1 MQFNKNTSSG
11 RTNIIAIIIKSL
23 IGLIVILGL
32 VFFINKVDF
41 PAPKK
46 EIEKIIQMKI
56 LKLLNKKNLSIVI
69 FSLFSFSSFAEDKPV
84 DIWNI
89 EKQETENISEEN
101 LSTES
106 KQVVSESSVYKMQS
120 DKNEDSIKLDQELTS
135 KTIKIAGIYDPQE
148 YGLDINMWSNSDGST
163 LKKLF
168 NNIDKYELSKDA
180 SEILNISLLTNA
192 YYPNQNITDQEFLN
206 FKTKWLIK
214 NSNLDLIEE
223 YLIKNQVTNL
233 HPELMRY
240 MVDRYLSQSDVKK
253 SCEIFSKIKEPLEDE
268 YLSKFNLYCLINYG
282 KNEEAQLILDLK
294 KELGFSDEYFENKI
308 NYLLGY
314 IDELNKEISE
324 NSILDFHLAHRTNPE
339 FTFEPN
345 KDTPKLIWKYLSSS
359 NLLYKIQDVEISDI
373 EKISTIEKA
382 THDKIYSEEELF
394 EFYKRFQFNINQ
406 LLNTKESYKS
416 LSSIEGKALVYQR
429 LLLTEEPKL
438 KLELMKIL
446 KDIFKSEGI
455 EDAFDEELR
464 KYLKQIDETDVPSNF
479 TTFYNQYIKS
489 DEIINRR
496 IKYNNKILHQSKL
509 VNYFNGDY
517 AKSKIEEDLD
527 KFLKKIK
534 KDKEYFL
541 SKKDII
547 FLEALK
553 SDGIEISKKYEN
565 LYKVNKSE
573 MPSDIQKMLDNKEI
587 GAALLRVIEVIGP
600 EKIEDIDDD
609 TVYFIINTL
618 NQLNTDSIR
627 NKLLLKVLPL
637 KV

>member
-1 MQFNKNTSSG
+1 
-11 RTNIIAIIIKSL
+11 
-23 IGLIVILGL
+23 
-32 VFFINKVDF
+32 
-41 PAPKK
+41 
-46 EIEKIIQMKI
+46 MKI
-56 LKLLNKKNLSIVI
+56 LKLLNKKNLSII
-69 FSLFSFSSFAEDKPV
+69 IISLLLSLPSIAEEKPV
-84 DIWNI
+84 DIWNL
-89 EKQETENISEEN
+89 EKQESDSVSEEN
-101 LSTES
+101 LSLEKTE
-106 KQVVSESSVYKMQS
+106 QESQSSIYKMQA
-120 DKNEDSIKLDQELTS
+120 DKNKDSIKLDQDLTS
-135 KTIKIAGIYDPQE
+135 KTIKIAGLYDPKD
-148 YGLDINMWSNSDGST
+148 YGLSISMWSNSDGLL

-168 NNIDKYELSKDA
+168 ESINKYDLSEDA

-192 YYPNQNITDQEFLN
+192 YHPSQNITDDEFLKI
-206 FKTKWLIK
+206 KTNWLIK
-214 NSNLDLIEE
+214 DSNFELIEE
-223 YLIKNQVTNL
+223 YLIKNQITNL
-233 HPELMRY
+233 HPELMKY
-240 MVDRYLSQSDVKK
+240 MVDRYLSQSDLKK

-294 KELGFSDEYFENKI
+294 KELGFQDEYYENKI
-308 NYLLGY
+308 NYLFGY
-314 IDELNKEISE
+314 IDEANKDVSE

-339 FTFEPN
+339 FTYEPN
-345 KDTPKLIWKYLSSS
+345 KDTSKLIWKYLSTS
-359 NLLYKIQDVEISDI
+359 NLLYKIQDLEITDI
-373 EKISTIEKA
+373 DKISTIEKA
-382 THDKIYSEEELF
+382 THDKNYSEEELF
-394 EFYKRFQFNINQ
+394 EFYKRFQFNLEQ
-406 LLNTKESYKS
+406 LLNTKESYKT

-446 KDIFKSEGI
+446 KDIFESEDIGN
-455 EDAFDEELR
+455 AFDTELA
-464 KYLKQIDETDVPSNF
+464 KFLKKIDETDVPSNF
-479 TTFYNQYIKS
+479 TTFYNQHIKN
-489 DEIINRR
+489 DEITNKK

-534 KDKEYFL
+534 KDKKYFL

-565 LYKVNKSE
+565 LYEINKSE
-573 MPSDIQKMLDNKEI
+573 MPRDIQEMINNKET
-587 GAALLRVIEVIGP
+587 GAALLRIIEVIGP

-618 NQLNTDSIR
+618 NQLNADLIR

>member
-1 MQFNKNTSSG
+1 
-11 RTNIIAIIIKSL
+11 
-23 IGLIVILGL
+23 
-32 VFFINKVDF
+32 
-41 PAPKK
+41 
-46 EIEKIIQMKI
+46 MKI
-56 LKLLNKKNLSIVI
+56 LKLLNKKNLSII
-69 FSLFSFSSFAEDKPV
+69 IISLLLSLHSIAEEKPV
-84 DIWNI
+84 DIWNL
-89 EKQETENISEEN
+89 EKQESDSVSEEN
-101 LSTES
+101 LSLEKTE
-106 KQVVSESSVYKMQS
+106 QESQSSIYKMQA
-120 DKNEDSIKLDQELTS
+120 DKNKDSIKLDQDLTS
-135 KTIKIAGIYDPQE
+135 KTIKIAGLYDPE
-148 YGLDINMWSNSDGST
+148 DYGLSISMWSNSDGLL

-168 NNIDKYELSKDA
+168 ESINKYDLSEDA

-192 YYPNQNITDQEFLN
+192 YHPNQNITDEEFLK
-206 FKTKWLIK
+206 FKTNWLIK
-214 NSNLDLIEE
+214 DSNFELIEE
-223 YLIKNQVTNL
+223 YLIKNQITNL
-233 HPELMRY
+233 HPELMKY
-240 MVDRYLSQSDVKK
+240 MVDRYLSQSDLKK

-294 KELGFSDEYFENKI
+294 KELGFQDEYYENKI
-308 NYLLGY
+308 NYLFGY
-314 IDELNKEISE
+314 LDEANKDVSE

-345 KDTPKLIWKYLSSS
+345 KDTPKLIWKYLSTS
-359 NLLYKIQDVEISDI
+359 NLLYKIQDLEITDI

-382 THDKIYSEEELF
+382 THDKNYSEEELF
-394 EFYKRFQFNINQ
+394 EFYKRFQFNLEQ
-406 LLNTKESYKS
+406 LLNTKESYKT

-446 KDIFKSEGI
+446 KDIFESEDIGN
-455 EDAFDEELR
+455 AFDTELA
-464 KYLKQIDETDVPSNF
+464 KFLKKIDETDVPSNF
-479 TTFYNQYIKS
+479 TTFYNQHIKN
-489 DEIINRR
+489 DEITNKK

-534 KDKEYFL
+534 KDKKYFL

-565 LYKVNKSE
+565 LYEINKSE
-573 MPSDIQKMLDNKEI
+573 MPRDIQEMINNKET
-587 GAALLRVIEVIGP
+587 GAALLRIIEVIGP

-618 NQLNTDSIR
+618 NQLNADLIR

>member
-1 MQFNKNTSSG
+1 
-11 RTNIIAIIIKSL
+11 
-23 IGLIVILGL
+23 
-32 VFFINKVDF
+32 
-41 PAPKK
+41 
-46 EIEKIIQMKI
+46 MKI
-56 LKLLNKKNLSIVI
+56 LKLLNKKNLSII
-69 FSLFSFSSFAEDKPV
+69 IISLLLSLPSIAEEKPV
-84 DIWNI
+84 DIWNL
-89 EKQETENISEEN
+89 EKQESDSVSEEN
-101 LSTES
+101 LSLEKTE
-106 KQVVSESSVYKMQS
+106 QESQSSIYKMQA
-120 DKNEDSIKLDQELTS
+120 DKNKDSIKLDQDLTS
-135 KTIKIAGIYDPQE
+135 KTIKIAGLYDPE
-148 YGLDINMWSNSDGST
+148 DYGLSISMWSNSDGLL

-168 NNIDKYELSKDA
+168 ESINKYDLSEDA

-192 YYPNQNITDQEFLN
+192 YHPSQNITDDEFLK
-206 FKTKWLIK
+206 FKTNWLIK
-214 NSNLDLIEE
+214 DSNFELIEE
-223 YLIKNQVTNL
+223 YLIKNQITNL
-233 HPELMRY
+233 HPELMKY
-240 MVDRYLSQSDVKK
+240 MVDRYLSQSDLKK

-294 KELGFSDEYFENKI
+294 KELGFQDEYYENKI
-308 NYLLGY
+308 NYLFGY
-314 IDELNKEISE
+314 IDEANKDVSE

-345 KDTPKLIWKYLSSS
+345 KDTPKLIWKYLSTS
-359 NLLYKIQDVEISDI
+359 NLLYKIQDLEITDI
-373 EKISTIEKA
+373 DKISTIEKA
-382 THDKIYSEEELF
+382 THDKNYSEEELF
-394 EFYKRFQFNINQ
+394 EFYKRFQFNLEQ
-406 LLNTKESYKS
+406 LLNTKESYKT

-446 KDIFKSEGI
+446 KDIFESEDIGN
-455 EDAFDEELR
+455 AFDTELA
-464 KYLKQIDETDVPSNF
+464 KFLKKIDETDVPSNF
-479 TTFYNQYIKS
+479 TTFYNQHIKN
-489 DEIINRR
+489 DEITNKK

-534 KDKEYFL
+534 KDKKYFL

-565 LYKVNKSE
+565 LYEINKSE
-573 MPSDIQKMLDNKEI
+573 MPRDIQEMINNKET
-587 GAALLRVIEVIGP
+587 GAALLRIIEVIGP

-618 NQLNTDSIR
+618 NQLNADLIR

>member
-1 MQFNKNTSSG
+1 
-11 RTNIIAIIIKSL
+11 
-23 IGLIVILGL
+23 
-32 VFFINKVDF
+32 
-41 PAPKK
+41 
-46 EIEKIIQMKI
+46 MKI

-101 LSTES
+101 LSTENE
-106 KQVVSESSVYKMQS
+106 QVVSESSVYKMQS

-135 KTIKIAGIYDPQE
+135 KTIKIAGLYDPQE

-192 YYPNQNITDQEFLN
+192 YYPNQNITDQEFLK

-223 YLIKNQVTNL
+223 YLIKNQVTNI

-314 IDELNKEISE
+314 IDEVNKEISE

-359 NLLYKIQDVEISDI
+359 NLLYKIQDVEITDI

-489 DEIINRR
+489 DEIINKR

>member
-1 MQFNKNTSSG
+1 
-11 RTNIIAIIIKSL
+11 
-23 IGLIVILGL
+23 
-32 VFFINKVDF
+32 
-41 PAPKK
+41 
-46 EIEKIIQMKI
+46 MKI

-101 LSTES
+101 LSTEN

-135 KTIKIAGIYDPQE
+135 KTIKIAGLYDPQE

-314 IDELNKEISE
+314 IDEVNKEISE

-489 DEIINRR
+489 DEIINKK

>member
-1 MQFNKNTSSG
+1 
-11 RTNIIAIIIKSL
+11 
-23 IGLIVILGL
+23 
-32 VFFINKVDF
+32 
-41 PAPKK
+41 
-46 EIEKIIQMKI
+46 MKI
-56 LKLLNKKNLSIVI
+56 SKLLNKKNLSIVI
-69 FSLFSFSSFAEDKPV
+69 FSLISLSSFAEDKPV
-84 DIWNI
+84 DIWNL
-89 EKQETENISEEN
+89 EKQEVETISEEN
-101 LSTES
+101 LSIEN
-106 KQVVSESSVYKMQS
+106 KQDVSESSIYKMQS

-135 KTIKIAGIYDPQE
+135 KTIKIAGLYDPQE

-192 YYPNQNITDQEFLN
+192 YYPNQNITDKEFLK

-223 YLIKNQVTNL
+223 YLIKNQVTNI

-253 SCEIFSKIKEPLEDE
+253 SCEIFSKIKEPLSDE

-308 NYLLGY
+308 NYLFGY
-314 IDELNKEISE
+314 IDEANKEISE

-345 KDTPKLIWKYLSSS
+345 KETPKLIWKYLSSS
-359 NLLYKIQDVEISDI
+359 NLLYKIQDVEITDI

-382 THDKIYSEEELF
+382 THDKNYSEEELF

-464 KYLKQIDETDVPSNF
+464 KSLKQIDETDVPSNF
-479 TTFYNQYIKS
+479 TTFYNQYLKS
-489 DEIINRR
+489 DEIINKR

-534 KDKEYFL
+534 KDKKYSL

-587 GAALLRVIEVIGP
+587 GAALLRIIEVIGP

>member
-1 MQFNKNTSSG
+1 
-11 RTNIIAIIIKSL
+11 
-23 IGLIVILGL
+23 
-32 VFFINKVDF
+32 
-41 PAPKK
+41 
-46 EIEKIIQMKI
+46 MKI
-56 LKLLNKKNLSIVI
+56 LKLLNKKNLSII
-69 FSLFSFSSFAEDKPV
+69 IISLLLSLPSVAEEKPV
-84 DIWNI
+84 DIWNL
-89 EKQETENISEEN
+89 EKQESDSVSEEN
-101 LSTES
+101 LSLEKTE
-106 KQVVSESSVYKMQS
+106 QESQSSIYKMQA
-120 DKNEDSIKLDQELTS
+120 DKNKDSIKLDQDLTS
-135 KTIKIAGIYDPQE
+135 KTIKIAGLYDPE
-148 YGLDINMWSNSDGST
+148 DYGLSISMWSNSDGLL

-168 NNIDKYELSKDA
+168 ESINKYDLSEDA

-192 YYPNQNITDQEFLN
+192 YHPSQNITDDEFLK
-206 FKTKWLIK
+206 FKTNWLIK
-214 NSNLDLIEE
+214 DSNLELIEE
-223 YLIKNQVTNL
+223 YLIKNQITNL
-233 HPELMRY
+233 HPELMKY
-240 MVDRYLSQSDVKK
+240 MVDRYLSQSDLKK

-294 KELGFSDEYFENKI
+294 KELGFQDEYYENKI
-308 NYLLGY
+308 NYLFGY
-314 IDELNKEISE
+314 IDEANKDVSE

-345 KDTPKLIWKYLSSS
+345 KDTPKSIWKYLSTS
-359 NLLYKIQDVEISDI
+359 NLLYKIQDLEITDI
-373 EKISTIEKA
+373 DKISTIEKA
-382 THDKIYSEEELF
+382 THDKNYSEEELF
-394 EFYKRFQFNINQ
+394 EFYKRFQFNLEQ
-406 LLNTKESYKS
+406 LLNTKESYKT

-446 KDIFKSEGI
+446 KDIFESEDIGN
-455 EDAFDEELR
+455 AFDTELA
-464 KYLKQIDETDVPSNF
+464 KFLKKIDETDVPSNF
-479 TTFYNQYIKS
+479 TTFYNQHIKN
-489 DEIINRR
+489 DEITNKK

-534 KDKEYFL
+534 KDKKYFL

-565 LYKVNKSE
+565 LYEINKSE
-573 MPSDIQKMLDNKEI
+573 MPRDIQEMINNKET
-587 GAALLRVIEVIGP
+587 GAALLRIIEVIGP

-618 NQLNTDSIR
+618 NQLNADLIR

>member
-1 MQFNKNTSSG
+1 
-11 RTNIIAIIIKSL
+11 
-23 IGLIVILGL
+23 
-32 VFFINKVDF
+32 
-41 PAPKK
+41 
-46 EIEKIIQMKI
+46 MKI
-56 LKLLNKKNLSIVI
+56 LKLLNKKNLSII
-69 FSLFSFSSFAEDKPV
+69 IISLLLSLPSIAEEKPV
-84 DIWNI
+84 DIWNL
-89 EKQETENISEEN
+89 EKQESDSVSEEN
-101 LSTES
+101 LSLEKTE
-106 KQVVSESSVYKMQS
+106 QESQSSIYKMQA
-120 DKNEDSIKLDQELTS
+120 DKNKDSIKLDQDLTS
-135 KTIKIAGIYDPQE
+135 KTIKIAGLYDPE
-148 YGLDINMWSNSDGST
+148 DYGLSISMWSNSDGLL

-168 NNIDKYELSKDA
+168 ESINKYDLSEDA

-192 YYPNQNITDQEFLN
+192 YHPSQNITDDEFLK
-206 FKTKWLIK
+206 FKTNWLIK
-214 NSNLDLIEE
+214 DSNFELIEE
-223 YLIKNQVTNL
+223 YLIKNQITNL
-233 HPELMRY
+233 HPELMKY
-240 MVDRYLSQSDVKK
+240 MVDRYLSQSDLKK

-294 KELGFSDEYFENKI
+294 KELGFQDEYYENKI
-308 NYLLGY
+308 NYLFGY
-314 IDELNKEISE
+314 IDEANKDVSE

-339 FTFEPN
+339 FTFEPK
-345 KDTPKLIWKYLSSS
+345 KDTPKSIWKYLSTS
-359 NLLYKIQDVEISDI
+359 NLLYKIQDLEITDLD
-373 EKISTIEKA
+373 KISTIEKA
-382 THDKIYSEEELF
+382 THDKNYSEEELF
-394 EFYKRFQFNINQ
+394 EFYKRFQFNLEQ
-406 LLNTKESYKS
+406 LLNTKESYKT

-446 KDIFKSEGI
+446 KDIFESEDIGN
-455 EDAFDEELR
+455 AFDTELA
-464 KYLKQIDETDVPSNF
+464 KFLKKIDETDVPSNF
-479 TTFYNQYIKS
+479 TTFYNQHIKN
-489 DEIINRR
+489 DEITNKK

-534 KDKEYFL
+534 KDKKYFL

-565 LYKVNKSE
+565 LYEVNKSE
-573 MPSDIQKMLDNKEI
+573 MPRDIQEMINNKET
-587 GAALLRVIEVIGP
+587 GAALLRIIEVIGP

-618 NQLNTDSIR
+618 NQLNADLIR

>member
-1 MQFNKNTSSG
+1 
-11 RTNIIAIIIKSL
+11 
-23 IGLIVILGL
+23 
-32 VFFINKVDF
+32 
-41 PAPKK
+41 
-46 EIEKIIQMKI
+46 MKT
-56 LKLLNKKNLSIVI
+56 LKLLNKKNFSIII
-69 FSLFSFSSFAEDKPV
+69 FSLIASAISFAEDKPV

-89 EKQETENISEEN
+89 EKKEVETISEEN
-101 LSTES
+101 LSEENS
-106 KQVVSESSVYKMQS
+106 NEEISENNVYRMQS
-120 DKNEDSIKLDQELTS
+120 DKKDDAIKLDADLTS
-135 KTIKIAGIYDPQE
+135 KTIKIAGLYDPQD
-148 YGLDINMWSNSDGST
+148 YGLSISMWSNSDGST

-168 NNIDKYELSKDA
+168 EYIDKYDLSKDA
-180 SEILNISLLTNA
+180 SEILNITLLTNA
-192 YYPNQNITDQEFLN
+192 YYPDQNITDEEFIK

-214 NSNLDLIEE
+214 NSDLELIEE
-223 YLIKNQVTNL
+223 YLVKNQNVNQ

-240 MVDRYLSQSDVKK
+240 MVDKYLSKSDVKK
-253 SCEIFSKIKEPLEDE
+253 SCEIFSKIKEPIVNE

-294 KELGFSDEYFENKI
+294 KELGFKDEYFENKV
-308 NYLLGY
+308 NYLFGY
-314 IDELNKEISE
+314 IDEANKEISE

-339 FTFEPN
+339 FKFEPN
-345 KDTPKLIWKYLSSS
+345 KDTPKLIWKYLSAS
-359 NLLYKIQDVEISDI
+359 NLLYEIQDIEITDI

-382 THDKIYSEEELF
+382 THDKNYSEDKLF

-406 LLNTKESYKS
+406 LLNTKDSYKT

-429 LLLTEEPKL
+429 LLLTEDPKL
-438 KLELMKIL
+438 KLELIKIL
-446 KDIFKSEGI
+446 KDVFQSEGI
-455 EDAFDEELR
+455 ENAFDDELKKLLSQIEES
-464 KYLKQIDETDVPSNF
+464 EVPSNF
-479 TTFYNQYIKS
+479 TTFYNQYLKD
-489 DEIINRR
+489 DEIISKK

-517 AKSKIEEDLD
+517 AKSKIEEDLN

-534 KDKEYFL
+534 KDKKYFL
-541 SKKDII
+541 SKKDVI

-553 SDGIEISKKYEN
+553 SDGIKISKKYQN

-573 MPSDIQKMLDNKEI
+573 MPSDIQRMIDNNEI
-587 GAALLRVIEVIGP
+587 GAALLRIIEVIGP

-618 NQLNTDSIR
+618 NQLNTDLIR

>member
-1 MQFNKNTSSG
+1 
-11 RTNIIAIIIKSL
+11 
-23 IGLIVILGL
+23 
-32 VFFINKVDF
+32 
-41 PAPKK
+41 
-46 EIEKIIQMKI
+46 MKI

-101 LSTES
+101 LSTEN

-135 KTIKIAGIYDPQE
+135 KTIKIAGLYDPQE

-192 YYPNQNITDQEFLN
+192 YYPNQNITDQEFLK

-314 IDELNKEISE
+314 IDEVNKEISE

-464 KYLKQIDETDVPSNF
+464 KYLKQIEETDVPSNF

-489 DEIINRR
+489 DEIINKK

>member
-1 MQFNKNTSSG
+1 
-11 RTNIIAIIIKSL
+11 
-23 IGLIVILGL
+23 
-32 VFFINKVDF
+32 
-41 PAPKK
+41 
-46 EIEKIIQMKI
+46 MKI

-101 LSTES
+101 LSTENE
-106 KQVVSESSVYKMQS
+106 QVVSESSVYKMQS

-135 KTIKIAGIYDPQE
+135 KTIKIAGLYDPQE

-163 LKKLF
+163 IKKLF

-192 YYPNQNITDQEFLN
+192 YYPNQNITDQEFLK

-214 NSNLDLIEE
+214 NSNLNLIEE

-314 IDELNKEISE
+314 IDEVNKEISE

-464 KYLKQIDETDVPSNF
+464 KYLKQIDEIDVPSNF

-489 DEIINRR
+489 DEIINKR

>member
-1 MQFNKNTSSG
+1 
-11 RTNIIAIIIKSL
+11 
-23 IGLIVILGL
+23 
-32 VFFINKVDF
+32 
-41 PAPKK
+41 
-46 EIEKIIQMKI
+46 MKI
-56 LKLLNKKNLSIVI
+56 LKLLNKKNLSII
-69 FSLFSFSSFAEDKPV
+69 IISLLLSFSSIAEEKPV
-84 DIWNI
+84 DIWNL
-89 EKQETENISEEN
+89 EKQEIESTSVEN
-101 LSTES
+101 LSVEKTQEIS
-106 KQVVSESSVYKMQS
+106 QSSIYKMQE
-120 DKNEDSIKLDQELTS
+120 DKNKDSIKLDEDLTS
-135 KTIKIAGIYDPQE
+135 KTIKIAGLYDPQD
-148 YGLDINMWSNSDGST
+148 YGLSISMWSNSDGST

-168 NNIDKYELSKDA
+168 KNIDKYNLSKDA

-192 YYPNQNITDQEFLN
+192 YYPNQNITDEEFLK
-206 FKTKWLIK
+206 FKTNWLIK
-214 NSNLDLIEE
+214 DSNLELIEE
-223 YLIKNQVTNL
+223 YLIKNQITNL

-240 MVDRYLSQSDVKK
+240 MVDKYLSQSDLKK
-253 SCEIFSKIKEPLEDE
+253 SCEIFSKIKEPLENE

-294 KELGFSDEYFENKI
+294 KELGFKDEYFENKV
-308 NYLLGY
+308 NYLFGY
-314 IDELNKEISE
+314 IDEANKEVSE

-339 FTFEPN
+339 FTFEPK
-345 KDTPKLIWKYLSSS
+345 KDTPKLIWKYLSTS
-359 NLLYKIQDVEISDI
+359 NLLYKIQDVEITDI
-373 EKISTIEKA
+373 DKISTIEKA
-382 THDKIYSEEELF
+382 THDKNYSEEELF

-446 KDIFKSEGI
+446 KDIFESESIGN
-455 EDAFDEELR
+455 AFDLELE
-464 KYLKQIDETDVPSNF
+464 KFLKKIDETDVPSNF
-479 TTFYNQYIKS
+479 TTFYKQNIRD
-489 DEIINRR
+489 DETIDKK

-517 AKSKIEEDLD
+517 AKSKIEEDLN

-534 KDKEYFL
+534 KDKKYFL

-565 LYKVNKSE
+565 LYKINKSE
-573 MPSDIQKMLDNKEI
+573 MPTDIQKMIDNKEI
-587 GAALLRVIEVIGP
+587 GAALLRIIEVIGP
-600 EKIEDIDDD
+600 EKIQDIDDD

-618 NQLNTDSIR
+618 NQLNADLIR

>member
-1 MQFNKNTSSG
+1 
-11 RTNIIAIIIKSL
+11 
-23 IGLIVILGL
+23 
-32 VFFINKVDF
+32 
-41 PAPKK
+41 
-46 EIEKIIQMKI
+46 MKI

-101 LSTES
+101 LSTENE
-106 KQVVSESSVYKMQS
+106 QVVSESSVYKMQS

-135 KTIKIAGIYDPQE
+135 KTIKIAGLYDPQE

-163 LKKLF
+163 IKKLF

-314 IDELNKEISE
+314 IDEVNKEISE

-489 DEIINRR
+489 DEIINKR

-527 KFLKKIK
+527 NFLKKIK

-573 MPSDIQKMLDNKEI
+573 MPSDIQKMLDNKEV

>member
-1 MQFNKNTSSG
+1 
-11 RTNIIAIIIKSL
+11 
-23 IGLIVILGL
+23 
-32 VFFINKVDF
+32 
-41 PAPKK
+41 
-46 EIEKIIQMKI
+46 MKI
-56 LKLLNKKNLSIVI
+56 LKLLNKKNLSII
-69 FSLFSFSSFAEDKPV
+69 IISLLLSLPSIAEEKPV
-84 DIWNI
+84 DIWNL
-89 EKQETENISEEN
+89 EKQESDSVSEEN
-101 LSTES
+101 LPLEKTE
-106 KQVVSESSVYKMQS
+106 QESQSSIYKMQA
-120 DKNEDSIKLDQELTS
+120 DKNKDSIKLDQDLTS
-135 KTIKIAGIYDPQE
+135 KTIKIAGLYDPE
-148 YGLDINMWSNSDGST
+148 DYGLSISMWSNSDGLL

-168 NNIDKYELSKDA
+168 ESINKYDLSEDA

-192 YYPNQNITDQEFLN
+192 YHPSQNITDDEFLK
-206 FKTKWLIK
+206 FKTNWLIK
-214 NSNLDLIEE
+214 DSNFELIEE
-223 YLIKNQVTNL
+223 YLIKNQITNL
-233 HPELMRY
+233 HPELMKY
-240 MVDRYLSQSDVKK
+240 MVDRYLSQSDLKK
-253 SCEIFSKIKEPLEDE
+253 SCEIFSKIKEPLQDE

-294 KELGFSDEYFENKI
+294 KELGFQDEYYENKI
-308 NYLLGY
+308 NYLFGY
-314 IDELNKEISE
+314 IDEANKDVSE

-345 KDTPKLIWKYLSSS
+345 KDTPKLIWKYLSTS
-359 NLLYKIQDVEISDI
+359 NLLYKIQDLEITDI

-382 THDKIYSEEELF
+382 THDKNYSEEELF
-394 EFYKRFQFNINQ
+394 EFYKRFQFNLEQ
-406 LLNTKESYKS
+406 LLNTKESYKT

-446 KDIFKSEGI
+446 KDIFESEDIGN
-455 EDAFDEELR
+455 AFDTELA
-464 KYLKQIDETDVPSNF
+464 KFLKKIDETDVPSNF
-479 TTFYNQYIKS
+479 TTFYNQHIKN
-489 DEIINRR
+489 DEIINKK

-534 KDKEYFL
+534 KDKKYFL

-565 LYKVNKSE
+565 LYEINKSE
-573 MPSDIQKMLDNKEI
+573 MPRDIQNMINNREI
-587 GAALLRVIEVIGP
+587 GAALLRIIEVIGP

-618 NQLNTDSIR
+618 NQLNADLIR

>member
-1 MQFNKNTSSG
+1 
-11 RTNIIAIIIKSL
+11 
-23 IGLIVILGL
+23 
-32 VFFINKVDF
+32 
-41 PAPKK
+41 
-46 EIEKIIQMKI
+46 MKI
-56 LKLLNKKNLSIVI
+56 SKLLNKKNLSIVI
-69 FSLFSFSSFAEDKPV
+69 FSLISLSSFAEDKPV
-84 DIWNI
+84 DIWNL
-89 EKQETENISEEN
+89 EKQEGETISEEN
-101 LSTES
+101 LSTEN
-106 KQVVSESSVYKMQS
+106 KQEVSESSIYKMQS

-135 KTIKIAGIYDPQE
+135 KTIKIAGLYDPQE

-192 YYPNQNITDQEFLN
+192 YYPNQNITDQEFLK

-223 YLIKNQVTNL
+223 YLIKNQVTNI

-308 NYLLGY
+308 NYLFGY
-314 IDELNKEISE
+314 IDEANKEISE

-339 FTFEPN
+339 FKFEPN

-464 KYLKQIDETDVPSNF
+464 KSLKQINETDVPSNF
-479 TTFYNQYIKS
+479 TTFYDQHIKS
-489 DEIINRR
+489 DEIINKR

-534 KDKEYFL
+534 KDKKYSL

-587 GAALLRVIEVIGP
+587 GAALLRIIEVIGP

>member
-1 MQFNKNTSSG
+1 
-11 RTNIIAIIIKSL
+11 
-23 IGLIVILGL
+23 
-32 VFFINKVDF
+32 
-41 PAPKK
+41 
-46 EIEKIIQMKI
+46 MKI

-101 LSTES
+101 LSIEN

-135 KTIKIAGIYDPQE
+135 KTIKIAGLYDPQE
-148 YGLDINMWSNSDGST
+148 YGLDINMWSSSDGST
-163 LKKLF
+163 IKKLF

-192 YYPNQNITDQEFLN
+192 YYPNQNITDQEFLK

-314 IDELNKEISE
+314 IDEVNKEISE

-464 KYLKQIDETDVPSNF
+464 KYLKQIDEIDVPSNF

-489 DEIINRR
+489 DEIINKR